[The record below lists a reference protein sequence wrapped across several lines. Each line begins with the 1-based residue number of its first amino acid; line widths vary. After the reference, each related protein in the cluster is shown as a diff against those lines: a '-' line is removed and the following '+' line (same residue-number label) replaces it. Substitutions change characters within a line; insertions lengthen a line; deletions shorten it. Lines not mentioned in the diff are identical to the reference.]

1 MKKVAVI
8 VAGGSGSRMQSEIPK
23 QFIILG
29 DKPVLMHTVT
39 RFHHYDPSIQ
49 IILVLP
55 ENQIGWWSALCLE
68 HNFTIAT
75 TVVSGGKTRFQ
86 SVRNGL
92 NAVDSNISDTFVA
105 IHDGV
110 RPFVSNEV
118 LSRSFEEALIFDNS
132 IACVGLKDSVR
143 LVEGEVSIHVDRSL
157 YRLIQTPQTFRFQ
170 LIRNFYQEEQAHFT
184 DDASVAEFHGM
195 KIHLTEGNYE
205 NIKITTPEDLLIG
218 EAFLKAQQIY

>member
-8 VAGGSGSRMQSEIPK
+8 VAGGSGSRMQSDIPK
-23 QFIILG
+23 QFILMGGQPI
-29 DKPVLMHTVT
+29 LMHTIA
-39 RFHHYDPSIQ
+39 RFYHYDPAIQ

-55 ENQIGWWSALCLE
+55 ENQIEWWEELCLE
-68 HNFTIAT
+68 YNFVIR
-75 TVVSGGKTRFQ
+75 VQIVPGGKTRFQ

-92 NAVDSNISDTFVA
+92 NAIESGFKNTFVA

-118 LSRSFEEALIFDNS
+118 LNRSFEEALIFDNA
-132 IACVGLKDSVR
+132 ITCVSLKDSVR
-143 LVEGEVSIHVDRSL
+143 LMEGGVSIHVDRSL
-157 YRLIQTPQTFRFQ
+157 YRLVQTPQTFRFE
-170 LIRNFYQEEQAHFT
+170 LIKDFYQEEKGHFT

-205 NIKITTPEDLLIG
+205 NIKITTPEDLVIG
-218 EAFLKAQQIY
+218 EAFLRYII